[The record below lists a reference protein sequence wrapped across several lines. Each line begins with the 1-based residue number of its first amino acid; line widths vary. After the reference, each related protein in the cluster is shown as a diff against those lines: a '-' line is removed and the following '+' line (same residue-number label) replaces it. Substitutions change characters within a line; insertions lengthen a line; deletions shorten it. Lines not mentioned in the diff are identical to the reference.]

1 MAVKKTEKLASSR
14 VPVRSPSFS
23 DGIIYQP
30 HQHHHHHH
38 HRRRRCLSD
47 QHHRH
52 HCLFLA
58 SPLQ

>member
-30 HQHHHHHH
+30 HQPHHHHC
-38 HRRRRCLSD
+38 RRRRCLSD